1 MATKEARRRASNKYN
16 AKTFDHITF
25 RIRKDGDILQADK
38 LREAAEASGESL
50 NTYILN
56 AIADRMEAE
65 GMPLT
70 DDGSE
75 NE

>member
-1 MATKEARRRASNKYN
+1 MPASEARIRANNKYN
-16 AKTFDHITF
+16 AKTYSNISI
-25 RIRKDGDILQADK
+25 RIRKDHDIVDLDILRQAADK
-38 LREAAEASGESL
+38 SGESL

-65 GMPLT
+65 GGRI

>member
-1 MATKEARRRASNKYN
+1 MAQSEAQLRAKNKYN
-16 AKTFDHITF
+16 AKTYSTIAI
-25 RIRKDGDILQADK
+25 RIRKDGDIVDAD
-38 LREAAEASGESL
+38 LVREAAAKAGESI

-56 AIADRMEAE
+56 AIADRMEKE
-65 GMPLT
+65 GWPI

>member
-16 AKTFDHITF
+16 AKTFDSITF
-25 RIRKDGDILQADK
+25 RIRKDNDIISADK

-65 GMPLT
+65 GWHI

>member
-16 AKTFDHITF
+16 AKTFDSITF
-25 RIRKDGDILQADK
+25 RIRKDNDIISADR

-65 GMPLT
+65 GWQL
-70 DDGSE
+70 DDGSK

>member
-1 MATKEARRRASNKYN
+1 MPQSEAQLRAKNKYN
-16 AKTFDHITF
+16 AKTYSTIAVRF
-25 RIRKDGDILQADK
+25 RKDGDIVDAD
-38 LREAAEASGESL
+38 LVREAAAKAGESI

-65 GMPLT
+65 GWQL

>member
-1 MATKEARRRASNKYN
+1 MPVSEAQLRAKNKYN
-16 AKTFDHITF
+16 KKAYITMAF
-25 RIRKDGDILQADK
+25 RIRKDGDIVDAEMIRK
-38 LREAAEASGESL
+38 AAEKSGESL

-56 AIADRMEAE
+56 AIADRMETE
-65 GMPLT
+65 GWPI

>member
-1 MATKEARRRASNKYN
+1 MPVSDARKRANNKYN
-16 AKTFDHITF
+16 KKAYDMIAF
-25 RIRKDGDILQADK
+25 RIRKDGDIVDAEMIRKAADK
-38 LREAAEASGESL
+38 SGESL

-65 GMPLT
+65 GWQL
-70 DDGSE
+70 DDGSK